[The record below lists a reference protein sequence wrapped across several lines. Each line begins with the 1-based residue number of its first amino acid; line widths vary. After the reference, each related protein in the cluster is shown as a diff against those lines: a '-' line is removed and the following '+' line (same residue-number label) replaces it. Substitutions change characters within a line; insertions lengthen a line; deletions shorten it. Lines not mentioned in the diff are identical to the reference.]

1 MPVRGGNGAR
11 FRRKCIA
18 DHAPPLPDEVARGV
32 HGSFTGESG
41 RGARFGAIG
50 RSFTGEVALGRCG
63 EHFATALAGA
73 GSPRR
78 AGGRGLSRLVSAQAT
93 RSGRRGAD
101 PGLRRAKRVRPG
113 LGSPDDPSGVRHR
126 ASPRPHNGRRHRAS
140 ARPRNGW
147 RLHASAFSGTF
158 HRVDQVPSP
167 TRLLQVLFPRN
178 SFRIKAPLYLPTTR
192 KAETTWFLAST

>member
-1 MPVRGGNGAR
+1 MTCGKGPLPTLGEDRALLMPIRGGNEAR

-50 RSFTGEVALGRCG
+50 RSFTGKVALGRCG

-113 LGSPDDPSGVRHR
+113 LGSPDDP
-126 ASPRPHNGRRHRAS
+126 
-140 ARPRNGW
+140 
-147 RLHASAFSGTF
+147 
-158 HRVDQVPSP
+158 PSMCGSE
-167 TRLLQVLFPRN
+167 RLLGGSPSTAYAAAAR
-178 SFRIKAPLYLPTTR
+178 
-192 KAETTWFLAST
+192 FLAVMAKNTRPITTQTPRHT

>member
-11 FRRKCIA
+11 FQRKRAA
-18 DHAPPLPDEVARGV
+18 DHASCLLDEVARGI

-93 RSGRRGAD
+93 RSERRGAD

-113 LGSPDDPSGVRHR
+113 LGSPDGPAAGCVIARAPGPTTGGGIARASTLRAGWRHR
-126 ASPRPHNGRRHRAS
+126 ASLS
-140 ARPRNGW
+140 AP
-147 RLHASAFSGTF
+147 AP
-158 HRVDQVPSP
+158 PS
-167 TRLLQVLFPRN
+167 T
-178 SFRIKAPLYLPTTR
+178 
-192 KAETTWFLAST
+192 ETKIPCFVSTL

>member
-1 MPVRGGNGAR
+1 MTSGIPILRGSGRIPRQMTSGEGPLPTLGEDRALLMPIRGGNEAR
-11 FRRKCIA
+11 FRRKRAA
-18 DHAPPLPDEVARGV
+18 DHASPLPDEVARGI

-41 RGARFGAIG
+41 SGARFRAIG
-50 RSFTGEVALGRCG
+50 RSFTGKVALGRCG

-113 LGSPDDPSGVRHR
+113 LGLS
-126 ASPRPHNGRRHRAS
+126 RRLS
-140 ARPRNGW
+140 ATAADTRV
-147 RLHASAFSGTF
+147 FSGALI
-158 HRVDQVPSP
+158 S
-167 TRLLQVLFPRN
+167 
-178 SFRIKAPLYLPTTR
+178 
-192 KAETTWFLAST
+192 

>member
-11 FRRKCIA
+11 FQRKRAA
-18 DHAPPLPDEVARGV
+18 DHASCLLDEVARGV

-73 GSPRR
+73 G
-78 AGGRGLSRLVSAQAT
+78 AL
-93 RSGRRGAD
+93 SGRAREGFPGGSLRRRRGQGVGGTD

-113 LGSPDDPSGVRHR
+113 LGSPDGPQKQIGYENF
-126 ASPRPHNGRRHRAS
+126 A
-140 ARPRNGW
+140 
-147 RLHASAFSGTF
+147 GTF
-158 HRVDQVPSP
+158 HKEA
-167 TRLLQVLFPRN
+167 FP
-178 SFRIKAPLYLPTTR
+178 P
-192 KAETTWFLAST
+192 

>member
-41 RGARFGAIG
+41 RGARISAIG
-50 RSFTGEVALGRCG
+50 RSFTGKVALGRCG
-63 EHFATALAGA
+63 ERFATALAGA

-113 LGSPDDPSGVRHR
+113 LGSPDGPAAGCVIARAPGPTTGGGIARASTLRAGWRHR
-126 ASPRPHNGRRHRAS
+126 ASLS
-140 ARPRNGW
+140 AP
-147 RLHASAFSGTF
+147 AP
-158 HRVDQVPSP
+158 PS
-167 TRLLQVLFPRN
+167 T
-178 SFRIKAPLYLPTTR
+178 
-192 KAETTWFLAST
+192 ETKIPCFVSTL